1 MRRLLKSL
9 TFILGLA
16 TAGCQAQN
24 ASTGVV
30 NIDVGVED
38 FATGISNLNEVLLLD
53 VRTDKEFMEGHLMG
67 ATQLDFFRDDF
78 KTEVEKLGRSRPVYV
93 YCRSGNR
100 SGKAAKL
107 MKELGFAEVYNLE
120 GGFGAWSSA
129 GKAIAK

>member
-1 MRRLLKSL
+1 MPHILKSL
-9 TFILGLA
+9 VIILGLA

-30 NIDVGVED
+30 NMDVGVED
-38 FATGISNLNEVLLLD
+38 FATALSNSNEALLLD

-78 KTEVEKLGRSRPVYV
+78 KEEVEKLDRSRPVFV

>member
-1 MRRLLKSL
+1 MPYILKSL
-9 TFILGLA
+9 VIILGLA

-30 NIDVGVED
+30 NMDVGVED
-38 FATGISNLNEVLLLD
+38 FATALSNSNEALLLD

-78 KTEVEKLGRSRPVYV
+78 KEEVEKLDRSRPVFV